1 MTTDASKSVREIME
15 QATGVDSTTEGVA
28 GYSVDDRLPSV
39 VVFSNSIQQ
48 LSEIMS
54 AAWDADLAAQ
64 LDAETE
70 AIGDIGLTGDF
81 QEGIQAFAEKRQA
94 G

>member
-1 MTTDASKSVREIME
+1 ME